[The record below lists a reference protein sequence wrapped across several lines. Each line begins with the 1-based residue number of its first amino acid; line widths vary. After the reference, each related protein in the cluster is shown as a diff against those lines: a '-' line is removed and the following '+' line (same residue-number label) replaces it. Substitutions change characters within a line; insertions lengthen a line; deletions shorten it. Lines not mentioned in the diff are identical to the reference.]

1 MPTFLLTDNR
11 VHHMSE
17 KLLSTDKTQITNH
30 LLKALEQNN
39 LIQLEALIQTLS
51 KEDIAEILEA
61 TPPAQRNA
69 LWDKLPPETQG
80 EVLAHLNEEVK
91 NSLLNR
97 LNQDEIVEIA
107 EDLETDEL
115 TDLVQSLEEDEKQ
128 QLLEALNDQERQAVE
143 QALRYPE
150 DTAGGLMNTD
160 IVAVREDVTVS
171 VALRY
176 LRKLGELP
184 ENMHELYVKD
194 RQGHYV
200 GTLPI
205 TQLITQ
211 DEETLI
217 AKLVDK
223 SQPSIKAYTPAKEVA
238 HLFEK
243 YDLISAAVVDE
254 NGKLLGRITVDDV
267 VDIIRE
273 EAEHAQMASAGL
285 DEDDDLFAPPVKS
298 AKRRTFWLGI
308 NLLTAVAASMVIGLF
323 DGTIQ
328 QIVALAVLMP
338 IIASMGGI
346 AGTQTATIVI
356 RAIATGKL
364 TPSNSRALL
373 YKEVG
378 VGFLNGLTWA
388 VLTGVAVA
396 WLYHDLS
403 LAGIFSAAMM
413 INLVAAALAGALI
426 PLILHRLKIDPA
438 LASGLL
444 LTTVTDVL
452 GFFVFLGLATWLLI

>member
-1 MPTFLLTDNR
+1 
-11 VHHMSE
+11 MSE
-17 KLLSTDKTQITNH
+17 KLLSSDKATLTEQ
-30 LLKALEQNN
+30 LLKALDAGDQNT
-39 LIQLEALIQTLS
+39 LQTLLQALS
-51 KEDIAEILEA
+51 EEDIAEILEA
-61 TPPAQRNA
+61 TPPEQRNP
-69 LWDKLPPETQG
+69 LWDQLPPDIQG
-80 EVLAHLNEEVK
+80 EVVGHLNDEVK
-91 NSLLNR
+91 STLLER
-97 LNQDEIVEIA
+97 LEDHEIVEMA

-115 TDLVQSLEEDEKQ
+115 TDLVQSLEENDKEKVLQ
-128 QLLEALNDQERQAVE
+128 ALDDNERQAVE
-143 QALRYPE
+143 KALRYPE

-160 IVAVREDVTVS
+160 LVAVREDVTVG
-171 VALRY
+171 VVLRY
-176 LRKLGELP
+176 LRKLGKLP
-184 ENMHELYVKD
+184 DNMHELYVQD
-194 RQGHYV
+194 RKGYFV
-200 GTLPI
+200 GVLPI
-205 TQLITQ
+205 TELLTH
-211 DEETLI
+211 DEDTLI
-217 AKLVDK
+217 SQLVDK
-223 SQPSIKAYTPAKEVA
+223 SQPSIKAFTPTKEVA

-243 YDLISAAVVDE
+243 YDLIAAPVVDE
-254 NGKLLGRITVDDV
+254 NGILLGRITVDDV

-285 DEDDDLFAPPVKS
+285 DEDEDLFAPPVKS

-308 NLLTAVAASMVIGLF
+308 NLLTAIAASMVIGLF

-373 YKEVG
+373 LKELA

-396 WLYHDLS
+396 YLYQDLS

-413 INLVAAALAGALI
+413 INLIAAALAGALI

-444 LTTVTDVL
+444 LTTVTDTL
-452 GFFVFLGLATWLLI
+452 GFFVFLGLATWLLLK